1 MPSLVEK
8 LTAALAVKARE
19 CSALRQELCIVDLN
33 PWRDRLVI
41 EKSDLEFGK
50 SLHPVVSETED
61 GGLLLELSTEV
72 RPSK

>member
-1 MPSLVEK
+1 MSRLIDQ
-8 LTAALAVKARE
+8 LTAALAMKSRE
-19 CSALRQELCIVDLN
+19 CQALRNELCIIDLN

-50 SLHPVVSETED
+50 SLNPVVSETDD
-61 GGLLLELSTEV
+61 GGLLLELTEV